1 MMTAQEF
8 IELIRDS
15 YRPDEQVVGRVV
27 GKGDVEDIHPLT
39 ITDGE
44 WVAIADLFEQSLD
57 DSVIADLDDAIEGV
71 LGV

>member
-8 IELIRDS
+8 IELISTS
-15 YRPDEQVVGRVV
+15 YRPDEQIVGRVI
-27 GKGDVEDIHPLT
+27 GRGDLDDIVPESISED
-39 ITDGE
+39 E

-57 DSVIADLDDAIEGV
+57 DSVVVDLDEAIEGV

>member
-8 IELIRDS
+8 IELISTS
-15 YRPDEQVVGRVV
+15 YRPDEQIVGRVI
-27 GKGDVEDIHPLT
+27 GRGDIDDIVPESISED
-39 ITDGE
+39 E

-57 DSVIADLDDAIEGV
+57 DSVVVDLDEAIEGV